1 MESLTETPTWGS
13 KENYGHNICIMGNDK
28 FDGGHDDSDED
39 DNHNDVG
46 ASTQAARCVLNL
58 LLNMWQASEVVY
70 FDQALNL
77 VKKSDTTLHENEC
90 NGWKLWLNLTFI
102 CEK

>member
-1 MESLTETPTWGS
+1 
-13 KENYGHNICIMGNDK
+13 MGNDK

-46 ASTQAARCVLNL
+46 ACTQAARCVLNL
-58 LLNMWQASEVVY
+58 LLNTWQAGEVVY

-90 NGWKLWLNLTFI
+90 NSCKLWLNLTFI
-102 CEK
+102 CEKKNRLLKITPISCQ

>member
-13 KENYGHNICIMGNDK
+13 KENYGHNICIMGNDE

-90 NGWKLWLNLTFI
+90 NSWKLWLNLTFI